1 MFSDNLVSLRKKS
14 GFSQENLAERIGI
27 SRQTLSKYETGES
40 VPDIRT
46 AKTIADLFDVSLDDL
61 MSDEH
66 APGISGL
73 PPRGKYV
80 FGVVKL
86 GEKGQIIIPA
96 KARRVFSIKPGDS
109 LIVLGDETRGIAIAK
124 EEDFLGMIN
133 EMNKAINNVGGSV

>member
-109 LIVLGDETRGIAIAK
+109 LILLGDESRGIAILK
-124 EEDFLGMIN
+124 EEDFLGMVN
-133 EMNKAINNVGGSV
+133 ELNIAVNKSGGAD